1 MEKTKK
7 KRKKNWQKFLIL
19 MDIEGGHFVVTYKE
33 NFGPG
38 LTLPLIQRVVLGAED
53 IEEEYMV
60 AEGHP
65 ASCRD

>member
-1 MEKTKK
+1 
-7 KRKKNWQKFLIL
+7 